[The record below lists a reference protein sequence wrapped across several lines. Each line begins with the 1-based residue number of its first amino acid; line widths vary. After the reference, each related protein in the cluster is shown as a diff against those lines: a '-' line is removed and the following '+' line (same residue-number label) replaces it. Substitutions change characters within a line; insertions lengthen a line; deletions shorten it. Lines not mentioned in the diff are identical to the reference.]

1 MDIKLKINRHQKS
14 TNNFNDNELSVF
26 ISGKD
31 NNYVLVNTLRRLS
44 VSSIPIYA
52 FHENDMIFD
61 VNTSIWNNDML
72 KDRFRNLPIFNI
84 DNDESTIE
92 KFDELEVKKDRI
104 VDNANNLTM
113 FVNIKNNRDLIF
125 NVTTNEAIFYYK
137 GKQIPSPYK
146 RPLLLVKLRKGQEL
160 KCTCVSSLNIGKND
174 GIYNA
179 AMGYHYNEND
189 NASNKYEL
197 VLNGTRQIDELEI
210 LKRCCNILINKTHKL
225 EKLIIV
231 NLEKE
236 DNSEILNRGLL
247 KIQEENATLGN
258 LISYYLQD
266 NKNMEFSGFQVPFL
280 YLNEILIRYR
290 TDGKD
295 IKDII
300 KKTFNQI
307 RDIFNHI
314 HKELESLK

>member
-1 MDIKLKINRHQKS
+1 MDIKLKLNKHQKS
-14 TNNFNDNELSVF
+14 TNNFNDNELSIF

-31 NNYVLVNTLRRLS
+31 NNYVLVNTLRRIC

-61 VNTSIWNNDML
+61 INTSIWNNDML

-84 DNDESTIE
+84 DNDETTIE
-92 KFDELEVKKDRI
+92 KFDDLEVKKDRI

-113 FVNIKNNRDLIF
+113 FVNIKNNRDVIF
-125 NVTTNEAIFYYK
+125 NVTTNEAIFYHK
-137 GKQIPSPYK
+137 GKQISSPYK
-146 RPLLLVKLRKGQEL
+146 KPLLLIKLKKGQEL
-160 KCTCVSSLNIGKND
+160 KCTCISSLNIGKND

-179 AMGYHYNEND
+179 AMAYHYNENE
-189 NASNKYEL
+189 NANNKYEL
-197 VLNGTRQIDELEI
+197 VLNSNRQIDELEI
-210 LKRCCNILINKTHKL
+210 LKRACKILLNKTFKL

-236 DNSEILNRGLL
+236 ENSEILNRGLL
-247 KIQEENATLGN
+247 KIVDENATFAN
-258 LISYYLQD
+258 LISYYLQE
-266 NKNMEFSGFQVPFL
+266 NKHMEFSGAQVPFL

-307 RDIFNHI
+307 REIYNHI
-314 HKELESLK
+314 LKELESLK

>member
-1 MDIKLKINRHQKS
+1 MDIKLKINKLQKS
-14 TNNFNDNELSVF
+14 TNNFHDNELSLYMM
-26 ISGKD
+26 GKD
-31 NNYVLVNTLRRLS
+31 MNDTLINTLRR
-44 VSSIPIYA
+44 VIISSIPIYA
-52 FHENDMIFD
+52 FHESDMIFD

-84 DNDESTIE
+84 DNDETTIE
-92 KFDELEVKKDRI
+92 KFDELEMKKNRI

-113 FVNIKNNRDLIF
+113 FINIKNNRDVIF

-137 GKQIPSPYK
+137 GKQISSPYK
-146 RPLLLVKLRKGQEL
+146 KPLLIVKLKKGQEL
-160 KCTCVSSLNIGKND
+160 KCTCIASLNIGKND

-179 AMGYHYNEND
+179 SLAYKYDTKED
-189 NASNKYEL
+189 NKYEL
-197 VLNGTRQIDELEI
+197 EIFSNRQLTELER
-210 LKRCCNILINKTHKL
+210 LKRGCKILINKTHKL

-236 DNSEILNRGLL
+236 DNVEIMNRGLL
-247 KIQEENATLGN
+247 KIQDENATLGN

-266 NKNMEFSGFQVPFL
+266 NKNMEFSGSQVPFL

-314 HKELESLK
+314 LKQLESLS

>member
-1 MDIKLKINRHQKS
+1 MDIKLKINKHQKS
-14 TNNFNDNELSVF
+14 TNNFNDNELSIF

-31 NNYVLVNTLRRLS
+31 NNYVIVNTLRRLC

-61 VNTSIWNNDML
+61 INTSIWNNDML
-72 KDRFRNLPIFNI
+72 KDRFRNLPLFNI

-92 KFDELEVKKDRI
+92 KLDDLEVKKDRI

-113 FVNIKNNRDLIF
+113 FVNIKNNRDVIF
-125 NVTTNEAIFYYK
+125 NVTTNEAIFYHK
-137 GKQIPSPYK
+137 GKQISSPFK
-146 RPLLLVKLRKGQEL
+146 KPLLLIKLKKGQEL
-160 KCTCVSSLNIGKND
+160 KCTCISSLNIGRND

-179 AMGYHYNEND
+179 AMAYHYNENE
-189 NASNKYEL
+189 NANNKYEL
-197 VLNGTRQIDELEI
+197 VLNSNRQLDELEI
-210 LKRCCNILINKTHKL
+210 IKRACKILLNKTLKL

-236 DNSEILNRGLL
+236 ENSEILNRGLL
-247 KIQEENATLGN
+247 KIVDENATFGN
-258 LISYYLQD
+258 LFSYYLQD
-266 NKNMEFSGFQVPFL
+266 NKHMEFSGAQVPFL

-307 RDIFNHI
+307 REIFNHI
-314 HKELESLK
+314 LKQLEEIK

>member
-1 MDIKLKINRHQKS
+1 MDIKLKINKHQKS
-14 TNNFNDNELSVF
+14 TNNFNDNELSIF

-31 NNYVLVNTLRRLS
+31 NNYVIVNTLRRLS
-44 VSSIPIYA
+44 ISSIPIYA
-52 FHENDMIFD
+52 FHENDMMFD
-61 VNTSIWNNDML
+61 INTSIWNNDML

-92 KFDELEVKKDRI
+92 KFDELETKKSRI

-113 FVNIKNNRDLIF
+113 FINIKNNRDVIF
-125 NVTTNEAIFYYK
+125 NVTTDEAIFYYK
-137 GKQIPSPYK
+137 GKQINSPYK
-146 RPLLLVKLRKGQEL
+146 KPLLLVKLRKGQEL

-174 GIYNA
+174 GIYNSSMA
-179 AMGYHYNEND
+179 YHYNET
-189 NASNKYEL
+189 SNSTNKFEL
-197 VLNGTRQIDELEI
+197 VLNSNRQLDELEI
-210 LKRCCNILINKTHKL
+210 LRRGCNILINKSFKL

-236 DNSEILNRGLL
+236 ENSEILNRGLL
-247 KIQEENATLGN
+247 KIQDENTTFGN

-266 NKNMEFSGFQVPFL
+266 NKNMEFSGVQVPFL

-300 KKTFNQI
+300 KKTFNQV

-314 HKELESLK
+314 LKQLESL

>member
-1 MDIKLKINRHQKS
+1 MDIKLKLNKHQKS
-14 TNNFNDNELSVF
+14 TNNFNDNELSIF

-31 NNYVLVNTLRRLS
+31 NNYVLVNTLRRIC

-61 VNTSIWNNDML
+61 INTSIWNNDML

-84 DNDESTIE
+84 DNDETTIE
-92 KFDELEVKKDRI
+92 KFEDLEVKKDRI

-113 FVNIKNNRDLIF
+113 FVNIKNNRDVIF
-125 NVTTNEAIFYYK
+125 NVTTNEAIFYHK
-137 GKQIPSPYK
+137 GKQINSPYK
-146 RPLLLVKLRKGQEL
+146 KPLLLIKLKKGQEL
-160 KCTCVSSLNIGKND
+160 KCTCISSLNIGKND

-179 AMGYHYNEND
+179 AMAYHYNENE
-189 NASNKYEL
+189 NANNKYEL
-197 VLNGTRQIDELEI
+197 VLNSNRQIDELEI
-210 LKRCCNILINKTHKL
+210 LKRSCKILLNKTFKL

-247 KIQEENATLGN
+247 KIVDENATFGN
-258 LISYYLQD
+258 LISYYLQE
-266 NKNMEFSGFQVPFL
+266 NKHMEFSGAQVPFL

-307 RDIFNHI
+307 REIYNHI
-314 HKELESLK
+314 LKELESLK